1 MKLVIDFGNTL
12 KKFALF
18 EGNEIVKLR
27 IVTEQEEHKL
37 IDIVN
42 ALIKDFGSGEV
53 KSAIISSVVNYPPGF
68 GQFLKDRFKL
78 IELDQNTA
86 VPLNNLYRSKSTLGK
101 DRLAAAVAARQ
112 LFPDSN
118 VLAVVA
124 GTCITYDV
132 VDHQGNYLGGA
143 ISPGLDLRF
152 RALHTFTDQL
162 PLMEGK
168 AETGITGKTTADSIR
183 SGVLN
188 GGLAEVD
195 GMIDKYREYY
205 ENLTIILS
213 GGNLDH
219 FDKKLKNNIFAVPN
233 LVLTGLN
240 IILDFNELD

>member
-27 IVTEQEEHKL
+27 IVTEQEEQKL
-37 IDIVN
+37 IDSAN
-42 ALIKDFGSGEV
+42 TLIKDFGSGMV
-53 KSAIISSVVNYPPGF
+53 KSAIISSVVNYPRGF
-68 GQFLKDRFKL
+68 EQFLRDRFKF

-86 VPLNNLYRSKSTLGK
+86 VPLNNLYQSKSTLGK
-101 DRLAAAVAARQ
+101 DRLAAAVAAHQ

-132 VDHQGNYLGGA
+132 VDHSGNYLGGA
-143 ISPGLDLRF
+143 ISPGLDMRF

-162 PLMEGK
+162 PLLEGK

-183 SGVLN
+183 SGVLK
-188 GGLAEVD
+188 GSLAEVD

-205 ENLTIILS
+205 DNLTIILS

-240 IILDFNELD
+240 IILDFNEID